1 MVCFPSEVTVNCR
14 LPQEI
19 PGRCRAWACNHSSQD
34 GRRSR
39 SILCLALIASS
50 HLINNISVSLKIGNR
65 HSRGKNDRKKS
76 ERLLVSEPAF
86 RSLQVSMLKS
96 QQKAKQKS
104 TPVLEPRE
112 LHRATLADT
121 HLLQQKLRS
130 RPQKPVPRRENSL

>member
-1 MVCFPSEVTVNCR
+1 MCFPSEVTVNCR

-19 PGRCRAWACNHSSQD
+19 PGWCRARAWAWAWACNHSSQD
-34 GRRSR
+34 GQCSR
-39 SILCLALIASS
+39 SILCLALITSS

-76 ERLLVSEPAF
+76 KRLLVSESAF
-86 RSLQVSMLKS
+86 RSLQASTPKS

-112 LHRATLADT
+112 LHRATL
-121 HLLQQKLRS
+121 QKHTCYNR
-130 RPQKPVPRRENSL
+130 N